1 MARDPVTA
9 VASAARP
16 VAAMAISVA
25 MLVLAGMIWLGF
37 AAPAGI
43 HPMFYFVLILIGG
56 AAVSLLFSGVVA
68 VFAGSRVPTAPALD
82 LQFFAGIRRGVLA
95 MALCA
100 IAMAGLGVLLL
111 LAIAG
116 GRGTGIP
123 VGTGTSTVAFAA
135 AAVTVVCA
143 LIASVVLRRVLPKG

>member
-1 MARDPVTA
+1 MAPAT
-9 VASAARP
+9 RP

-25 MLVLAGMIWLGF
+25 IVVLVAVIWLGF

-43 HPMFYFVLILIGG
+43 HPMFYFVLIFLGG
-56 AAVSLLFSGVVA
+56 GGLSLLFSGVVA
-68 VFAGSRVPTAPALD
+68 VMAGSRVPTTPALD

-100 IAMAGLGVLLL
+100 IVMDGLGVLLM

-123 VGTGTSTVAFAA
+123 VDTAVSTVVFAA
-135 AAVTVVCA
+135 AAVTVACVV
-143 LIASVVLRRVLPKG
+143 IASVVLRRVLPTG